1 MLLRKVA
8 FIGGVGCIAPILAN
22 ATMVYTPSRPCGCV
36 AGCNATY
43 DAGSCGCVQNNYANN
58 TEFRNFQRV
67 SAQSTQKSLD
77 TGPRDWYLAANVAM
91 NFWSWENEYNSNYG
105 GTDLLFNKDEYSF
118 ESVFGG
124 ALAIGTR
131 CSSGVRGDVELGFSS
146 EFSDSDDLAEYK
158 LSVPYLMA
166 NAYWDFESG
175 MYFGGGLGNQIFE
188 YAFYLSVRDRFPN
201 KQIFG
206 IYDKSHFKEH
216 EGGFEIK
223 KVFDV
228 KLPQTSLYAK
238 VIMKLILIW
247 NKFVSGTDL
256 YCHNLIAPD
265 YNAVLFNAFK
275 MNKSFYEKRENWI
288 SFKKILLNDKNK
300 SVADKMLTTNSVSL
314 HVRRGDFLSSR
325 YAAKHAGV
333 ATEKYYKDAVAMMK
347 EKFDNPYFFVFSDDI
362 PWCKENLNIDNVVYV
377 DWNTGENS
385 YIDMYLMTLAKANII
400 ANSTFSYWGAY
411 FNRNN
416 PTVIFPERWK
426 YSESKGLLDIFPEN
440 WVGIQS

>member
-43 DAGSCGCVQNNYANN
+43 NAGSCGCVQNNYANN

-67 SAQSTQKSLD
+67 SAQSTQESLD

-131 CSSGVRGDVELGFSS
+131 FSSGIRGDVELGFSS

-175 MYFGGGLGNQIFE
+175 MYFGGGLGVARPTVNLSGAMFDGGNAE
-188 YAFYLSVRDRFPN
+188 KKSWSPKVGFALGYATAIADNTFIDFKYRISLMKGADMSRTFLWEQVPGSGASQYVLQVENDLILENALSVGIRF
-201 KQIFG
+201 
-206 IYDKSHFKEH
+206 
-216 EGGFEIK
+216 
-223 KVFDV
+223 
-228 KLPQTSLYAK
+228 
-238 VIMKLILIW
+238 
-247 NKFVSGTDL
+247 
-256 YCHNLIAPD
+256 
-265 YNAVLFNAFK
+265 
-275 MNKSFYEKRENWI
+275 SF
-288 SFKKILLNDKNK
+288 
-300 SVADKMLTTNSVSL
+300 
-314 HVRRGDFLSSR
+314 
-325 YAAKHAGV
+325 
-333 ATEKYYKDAVAMMK
+333 
-347 EKFDNPYFFVFSDDI
+347 
-362 PWCKENLNIDNVVYV
+362 
-377 DWNTGENS
+377 
-385 YIDMYLMTLAKANII
+385 
-400 ANSTFSYWGAY
+400 
-411 FNRNN
+411 
-416 PTVIFPERWK
+416 
-426 YSESKGLLDIFPEN
+426 
-440 WVGIQS
+440 